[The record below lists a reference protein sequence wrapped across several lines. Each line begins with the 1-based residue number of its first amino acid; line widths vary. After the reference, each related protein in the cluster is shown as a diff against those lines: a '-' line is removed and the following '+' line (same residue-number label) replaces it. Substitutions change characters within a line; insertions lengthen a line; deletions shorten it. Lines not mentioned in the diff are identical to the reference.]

1 MSRKQDTL
9 AVCGNPLYLEWLKVW
24 MENAKDNNNTK
35 LYYTY
40 KKAFE
45 SMSVYPLPFN
55 HPREA
60 AILSGIGPIICKKL
74 EKKLKEHC
82 DEHDLTMP
90 EPPDEISSSKQVVV
104 TENINQDQEKRN
116 SNFFEPKKRKKATSS
131 KTYVP
136 KYRTGPYAIM
146 VALYKSYKDELTH
159 SMTKSDLL
167 REAQKYSDTSF
178 EVSNNRR
185 KHYTAWSSVKI
196 LLERDYVYKS
206 GCPSRFSLT
215 DIGMSVAQQ
224 MADIQIEQG
233 HEAINTVD
241 ENQLNSN
248 DEKNVNESDTIEI
261 KESVASNT
269 EGNQQGA
276 IEIEDNLTAEPVL
289 TLEPYCSNNI
299 NLPNYDFEDR
309 DFIQDALINRG
320 VKLSVRSLE
329 LGDVLW
335 VAKKYGSTT
344 KDEEIVL
351 DYIIERKRMDD
362 LIGSIKDGRFREQKI
377 INGKSDLSNEIQSSA
392 ASSTT
397 KSTPARWADL
407 LRTNGANNHNSAQST
422 PQKSNNTTP
431 KLQSSSTFA
440 KQRKSSVSLPNG
452 KPILNGLTGILK
464 SYELSLKGTFIQP
477 RGLMNNGN
485 TCFMNAI
492 LQPLSHC
499 PPLYNLLMTV
509 SKEVAHSFKSK
520 TPLIDSLVMFMNEY
534 KQSKLGDNAEEYG
547 EPFLPEYVYY
557 ALRGLKRFNSM
568 KGRQEDAEEFLC
580 FLLDGLHEEF
590 LTLGPRNK
598 TSYTRTVK
606 TPVSRIFGGQFRSV
620 LKCPGSNDSITLQPY
635 QSLQL
640 DIQPD
645 DVKTIGDALK
655 NLTAPERVDDF
666 YSTQKGGNATK
677 NLSIQTL
684 PPILILHLKRF
695 VYDNVGGTQKL
706 SKFISYPAKLNIQ
719 ADMFAPSRRPSQP
732 AEYKLFVVYHH
743 GKSAMGGHYT
753 CDILRQNAEWLH
765 IDDTVITPISAE
777 DVALAECPTQPTDRL
792 AYILFYM
799 KSN

>member
-1 MSRKQDTL
+1 MIINHIGKFYLCVSKPFEIKADSQGYRKGKRDISRLCRLCLHHNRIQSERDSIHVIENLQNGKTTMLFCSLNLRYDSLIKENCRPVYGTL
-9 AVCGNPLYLEWLKVW
+9 SRETIDNVVAHSIIYQTKKLPWSIGNPSLVREKSSISKTSSSLHSNIEIPINHSPTP
-24 MENAKDNNNTK
+24 ENT
-35 LYYTY
+35 
-40 KKAFE
+40 
-45 SMSVYPLPFN
+45 
-55 HPREA
+55 
-60 AILSGIGPIICKKL
+60 
-74 EKKLKEHC
+74 
-82 DEHDLTMP
+82 LTTNSTSTS
-90 EPPDEISSSKQVVV
+90 ISSSSRSTSPDKQLSSRS
-104 TENINQDQEKRN
+104 TSPDKHLIDNKNFGTDLRN
-116 SNFFEPKKRKKATSS
+116 LDNSYPLKMKDTNTSP
-131 KTYVP
+131 T
-136 KYRTGPYAIM
+136 
-146 VALYKSYKDELTH
+146 
-159 SMTKSDLL
+159 
-167 REAQKYSDTSF
+167 TS
-178 EVSNNRR
+178 
-185 KHYTAWSSVKI
+185 
-196 LLERDYVYKS
+196 
-206 GCPSRFSLT
+206 
-215 DIGMSVAQQ
+215 Q
-224 MADIQIEQG
+224 
-233 HEAINTVD
+233 
-241 ENQLNSN
+241 
-248 DEKNVNESDTIEI
+248 
-261 KESVASNT
+261 
-269 EGNQQGA
+269 
-276 IEIEDNLTAEPVL
+276 
-289 TLEPYCSNNI
+289 
-299 NLPNYDFEDR
+299 
-309 DFIQDALINRG
+309 
-320 VKLSVRSLE
+320 
-329 LGDVLW
+329 
-335 VAKKYGSTT
+335 
-344 KDEEIVL
+344 
-351 DYIIERKRMDD
+351 
-362 LIGSIKDGRFREQKI
+362 I

-677 NLSIQTL
+677 NLYIETL

>member
-55 HPREA
+55 HPKEA

-90 EPPDEISSSKQVVV
+90 EPPDEISNSKQVIV

-116 SNFFEPKKRKKATSS
+116 SNFFESKKRKKATSS

-269 EGNQQGA
+269 EGKQQGA

-362 LIGSIKDGRFREQKI
+362 LIGSIKDGRFREQKESITYI
-377 INGKSDLSNEIQSSA
+377 IPDNLIYR
-392 ASSTT
+392 ST
-397 KSTPARWADL
+397 
-407 LRTNGANNHNSAQST
+407 
-422 PQKSNNTTP
+422 
-431 KLQSSSTFA
+431 
-440 KQRKSSVSLPNG
+440 
-452 KPILNGLTGILK
+452 
-464 SYELSLKGTFIQP
+464 
-477 RGLMNNGN
+477 
-485 TCFMNAI
+485 
-492 LQPLSHC
+492 
-499 PPLYNLLMTV
+499 
-509 SKEVAHSFKSK
+509 
-520 TPLIDSLVMFMNEY
+520 
-534 KQSKLGDNAEEYG
+534 
-547 EPFLPEYVYY
+547 
-557 ALRGLKRFNSM
+557 
-568 KGRQEDAEEFLC
+568 
-580 FLLDGLHEEF
+580 F
-590 LTLGPRNK
+590 LTLKEQLATVYKDRIYHV
-598 TSYTRTVK
+598 SYASYSELNSKSKSLTLRD
-606 TPVSRIFGGQFRSV
+606 IF
-620 LKCPGSNDSITLQPY
+620 LKFLM
-635 QSLQL
+635 
-640 DIQPD
+640 
-645 DVKTIGDALK
+645 TI
-655 NLTAPERVDDF
+655 
-666 YSTQKGGNATK
+666 KG
-677 NLSIQTL
+677 
-684 PPILILHLKRF
+684 
-695 VYDNVGGTQKL
+695 
-706 SKFISYPAKLNIQ
+706 
-719 ADMFAPSRRPSQP
+719 
-732 AEYKLFVVYHH
+732 
-743 GKSAMGGHYT
+743 
-753 CDILRQNAEWLH
+753 
-765 IDDTVITPISAE
+765 ISAE
-777 DVALAECPTQPTDRL
+777 KAMEIIKKYPTPHD
-792 AYILFYM
+792 LFEAFNSLNTEGEKKRMIKDIYDGM
-799 KSN
+799 IRRKKFGPVLSEKVYKIWHADNY

>member
-1 MSRKQDTL
+1 FPNGKFSLYFLAYIPKDQVLPKSDDELSAYVFSREGVLEFTHNWGTENNPNQSYHNGNTEPRGFGHIAICVDNIEAACKRFEELGVKFIKKLTDGTMKNIAFINDPDDVERLDDDMLVEVEFVVSVFSGVGRNKNQVLPKSDDELSAYVFSREGVLEFTHNWGTENNPNQSYHNGNTEPRGFGHIAICVDNIEAACKRFEELGVKFIKKLTDGTMKNIAFINDPDGYWIEIIPSNKDENCRPVYGTL
-9 AVCGNPLYLEWLKVW
+9 SRETIDNVVAHSIIYQTKKLPWSIGNPSLVREKSSISKTSSSLHSNIEIPINHSPTP
-24 MENAKDNNNTK
+24 ENT
-35 LYYTY
+35 
-40 KKAFE
+40 
-45 SMSVYPLPFN
+45 
-55 HPREA
+55 
-60 AILSGIGPIICKKL
+60 
-74 EKKLKEHC
+74 
-82 DEHDLTMP
+82 LTTNSTSTS
-90 EPPDEISSSKQVVV
+90 ISSSSRSTSPDKQL
-104 TENINQDQEKRN
+104 TN
-116 SNFFEPKKRKKATSS
+116 TSP
-131 KTYVP
+131 T
-136 KYRTGPYAIM
+136 
-146 VALYKSYKDELTH
+146 
-159 SMTKSDLL
+159 
-167 REAQKYSDTSF
+167 TS
-178 EVSNNRR
+178 
-185 KHYTAWSSVKI
+185 
-196 LLERDYVYKS
+196 
-206 GCPSRFSLT
+206 
-215 DIGMSVAQQ
+215 Q
-224 MADIQIEQG
+224 
-233 HEAINTVD
+233 
-241 ENQLNSN
+241 
-248 DEKNVNESDTIEI
+248 
-261 KESVASNT
+261 
-269 EGNQQGA
+269 
-276 IEIEDNLTAEPVL
+276 
-289 TLEPYCSNNI
+289 
-299 NLPNYDFEDR
+299 
-309 DFIQDALINRG
+309 
-320 VKLSVRSLE
+320 
-329 LGDVLW
+329 
-335 VAKKYGSTT
+335 
-344 KDEEIVL
+344 
-351 DYIIERKRMDD
+351 
-362 LIGSIKDGRFREQKI
+362 I

-677 NLSIQTL
+677 NLYIETL

>member
-362 LIGSIKDGRFREQKI
+362 LIGSIKDGRFREQKFRLSKSANLPNVITTATTSSIQSSKLNTNTSPTTSQI

-534 KQSKLGDNAEEYG
+534 KQSKLGDNAEE
-547 EPFLPEYVYY
+547 
-557 ALRGLKRFNSM
+557 
-568 KGRQEDAEEFLC
+568 
-580 FLLDGLHEEF
+580 
-590 LTLGPRNK
+590 
-598 TSYTRTVK
+598 

>member
-362 LIGSIKDGRFREQKI
+362 LIGSIKDGRFREQKDYDLESALEFGI
-377 INGKSDLSNEIQSSA
+377 ENIKSAL
-392 ASSTT
+392 SST
-397 KSTPARWADL
+397 
-407 LRTNGANNHNSAQST
+407 Q
-422 PQKSNNTTP
+422 
-431 KLQSSSTFA
+431 
-440 KQRKSSVSLPNG
+440 
-452 KPILNGLTGILK
+452 ILNGFFLKRTSSIDQTVEYLIRVTNMLK
-464 SYELSLKGTFIQP
+464 SVYEESITYIIP
-477 RGLMNNGN
+477 D
-485 TCFMNAI
+485 
-492 LQPLSHC
+492 
-499 PPLYNLLMTV
+499 NLIYRST
-509 SKEVAHSFKSK
+509 
-520 TPLIDSLVMFMNEY
+520 
-534 KQSKLGDNAEEYG
+534 
-547 EPFLPEYVYY
+547 
-557 ALRGLKRFNSM
+557 
-568 KGRQEDAEEFLC
+568 
-580 FLLDGLHEEF
+580 F
-590 LTLGPRNK
+590 LTLKEQLATVYKDRIYHV
-598 TSYTRTVK
+598 SYASYSELNSKSKSLTLRD
-606 TPVSRIFGGQFRSV
+606 IF
-620 LKCPGSNDSITLQPY
+620 LKFLM
-635 QSLQL
+635 
-640 DIQPD
+640 
-645 DVKTIGDALK
+645 TI
-655 NLTAPERVDDF
+655 
-666 YSTQKGGNATK
+666 KG
-677 NLSIQTL
+677 
-684 PPILILHLKRF
+684 
-695 VYDNVGGTQKL
+695 
-706 SKFISYPAKLNIQ
+706 
-719 ADMFAPSRRPSQP
+719 
-732 AEYKLFVVYHH
+732 
-743 GKSAMGGHYT
+743 
-753 CDILRQNAEWLH
+753 
-765 IDDTVITPISAE
+765 ISAE
-777 DVALAECPTQPTDRL
+777 KAMEIIKKYPTPHDLFEAFNSLNTEGEKKRMIKDIYDGMIRRKKFGPALSEKVYKIWHADN
-792 AYILFYM
+792 Y
-799 KSN
+799 

>member
-1 MSRKQDTL
+1 MLSYKENCRPVYGTLSRETIDNVVAHSIIYQTKKLPWSIGNPSLVRGDYKSRKSKHQSKIINSHIKSEKSSISKTSSSLHSNIEIPINHSPTPENTL
-9 AVCGNPLYLEWLKVW
+9 TTNS
-24 MENAKDNNNTK
+24 TS
-35 LYYTY
+35 T
-40 KKAFE
+40 
-45 SMSVYPLPFN
+45 S
-55 HPREA
+55 
-60 AILSGIGPIICKKL
+60 
-74 EKKLKEHC
+74 
-82 DEHDLTMP
+82 
-90 EPPDEISSSKQVVV
+90 ISSSSRSTSPDKQLSS
-104 TENINQDQEKRN
+104 R
-116 SNFFEPKKRKKATSS
+116 STS
-131 KTYVP
+131 P
-136 KYRTGPYAIM
+136 
-146 VALYKSYKDELTH
+146 D
-159 SMTKSDLL
+159 
-167 REAQKYSDTSF
+167 
-178 EVSNNRR
+178 
-185 KHYTAWSSVKI
+185 KHLI
-196 LLERDYVYKS
+196 D
-206 GCPSRFSLT
+206 
-215 DIGMSVAQQ
+215 
-224 MADIQIEQG
+224 
-233 HEAINTVD
+233 NT
-241 ENQLNSN
+241 
-248 DEKNVNESDTIEI
+248 
-261 KESVASNT
+261 
-269 EGNQQGA
+269 
-276 IEIEDNLTAEPVL
+276 
-289 TLEPYCSNNI
+289 
-299 NLPNYDFEDR
+299 NLPNVITTATTSS
-309 DFIQDALINRG
+309 IQSS
-320 VKLSVRSLE
+320 KLNTNTSP
-329 LGDVLW
+329 
-335 VAKKYGSTT
+335 TT
-344 KDEEIVL
+344 
-351 DYIIERKRMDD
+351 
-362 LIGSIKDGRFREQKI
+362 SQI

-590 LTLGPRNK
+590 LTFQEENK
-598 TSYTRTVK
+598 NIVTQPDKNTKYRTNGK
-606 TPVSRIFGGQFRSV
+606 NDGEWMENEIQETPVSRIFGGQFRSV

-666 YSTQKGGNATK
+666 YSTQKGGNIQATK
-677 NLSIQTL
+677 NLYIETL

-719 ADMFAPSRRPSQP
+719 A
-732 AEYKLFVVYHH
+732 VVYHH